1 LPLRIKGIPI
11 RAIGW
16 NSNHQHFCFK
26 DALVHQKFSHS
37 KWYPIT
43 PTLQDPIRIGAWN
56 LRSRIIMAPL
66 TRCRA
71 GEGRVPNEFA
81 FLGQGLD
88 RAGHVLDWHV
98 RVAAMLTAAYVE
110 PTDCRFSGYLRY

>member
-1 LPLRIKGIPI
+1 
-11 RAIGW
+11 
-16 NSNHQHFCFK
+16 
-26 DALVHQKFSHS
+26 
-37 KWYPIT
+37 
-43 PTLQDPIRIGAWN
+43 
-56 LRSRIIMAPL
+56 MAPL

-71 GEGRVPNEFA
+71 GEGREPNEFA

-110 PTDCRFSGYLRY
+110 QTGCGLSGYLR